1 LAKTDTLSSATLP
14 RKSGVRLDSAR
25 IDFEL
30 GIRGVNQ
37 RTLAARAGIPEPT
50 MSRAR
55 HGRPVS
61 ERTLRRITEA
71 LLGIPLMLGADMLI
85 AAPEAKT
92 VPASSL
98 AETVPPTE
106 VHGPGATPTE
116 R

>member
-1 LAKTDTLSSATLP
+1 MEVCYSLAKIDGDSLPPATLS
-14 RKSGVRLDSAR
+14 RKSGIKLDSAR

-30 GIRGVNQ
+30 GRRGVNQ

-71 LLGIPLMLGADMLI
+71 LLGIPLVVGADLLI
-85 AAPEAKT
+85 AEPMTRAKT
-92 VPASSL
+92 P
-98 AETVPPTE
+98 
-106 VHGPGATPTE
+106 
-116 R
+116 